1 MNLGSQHPIG
11 SAMEPSPNSPP
22 NCPTVPRQKS
32 SGKSAITNGSCL
44 LPGVDGRSPWVRRCK
59 DVLAAHLSDKP
70 NATAAE
76 QAIIRRAAVLIV
88 ELERLERQFALAG
101 EADPEMLELYGR
113 VAGNMRRMLEA
124 VGLER
129 CSRTVTANARAEIGQ
144 LYLSALRRVN
154 SEGKTINGS
163 AGGEPREPK

>member
-1 MNLGSQHPIG
+1 
-11 SAMEPSPNSPP
+11 
-22 NCPTVPRQKS
+22 
-32 SGKSAITNGSCL
+32 
-44 LPGVDGRSPWVRRCK
+44 
-59 DVLAAHLSDKP
+59 LSDKP
-70 NATAAE
+70 DATAAE

-88 ELERLERQFALAG
+88 ELERLERRFALAG
-101 EADPEMLELYGR
+101 EADPETLELYGR